1 MPIYEYACHSCAHR
15 FETIQKAAENPLR
28 DCPECG
34 DGSLKKLL
42 SAPVFR
48 FKGSGWYE
56 TDFKTGDKRNIAD
69 ASDADGSAGGKS
81 NGDDAA
87 KAKGDTKEAGAQNG
101 KSDGGSSNGKGGEG
115 KGGQGKEGEGKQ
127 KGKAGEA
134 SNSRGS
140 KPADSAKGAASKSAS
155 AAKNKD

>member
-1 MPIYEYACHSCAHR
+1 MPIYEYACGSCEHR
-15 FETIQKAAENPLR
+15 FETIQRVSEAPLR

-69 ASDADGSAGGKS
+69 ASDADGSAGDKS

-87 KAKGDTKEAGAQNG
+87 KAKGDAKEAGAQNG
-101 KSDGGSSNGKGGEG
+101 KSDGGTSNGKAGEGGEG
-115 KGGQGKEGEGKQ
+115 KE
-127 KGKAGEA
+127 KGKVSEA

>member
-1 MPIYEYACHSCAHR
+1 MPIYEYACGSCEHR
-15 FETIQKAAENPLR
+15 FETIQRVSEAPLR

-69 ASDADGSAGGKS
+69 ASDGGDGDKS

-101 KSDGGSSNGKGGEG
+101 KSDGGKSNGKGGEG
-115 KGGQGKEGEGKQ
+115 GQGGEVKE

-134 SNSRGS
+134 ANSRGS
-140 KPADSAKGAASKSAS
+140 KPAESAKGAASKSAP